1 MQIRAFG
8 CGPCFAAVVF
18 FACAG
23 LAGQTSAA
31 GDERQSLG
39 EQIARLQREIADA
52 NDRHAAELKKL
63 QEELESLRL
72 KVAQPNEPATTPPQ
86 DQGEPGPLS
95 RIAQSFNPDISA
107 IGDVLFHAGKNEQG
121 ENQNQFSFRE
131 LELALGSAVDPFGR
145 ADFFVGIEEDNGEWH
160 PNVEEGY
167 FTFDT
172 LPYDL
177 NARAGKFFSAFGK
190 ANQFHTH
197 AMPWVDKPLMIR
209 NYFGEEGMS
218 EPGAELSWLVPN
230 PWEKYI
236 ELIFQ
241 VQNNGNEPSFA
252 ARQSRDLMYVAHLKN
267 FFDLDSASSLE
278 VGGSLAT
285 GGGHQ
290 TNLEG
295 VDVTYKWRPPQQGL
309 YRSLTWMNELLLSQK
324 EQGAEDT
331 VDSHGLYSSLE
342 YQFSRRWSVM
352 GRYDYSQFPDGNDSH
367 ENACTGG
374 LTFAQSEFC
383 FWRAQ
388 FTHTDGD
395 GVSAPGSRNEFFLQ
409 LDFGIGPHRAHQY

>member
-8 CGPCFAAVVF
+8 CSPCFAVILL

-23 LAGQTSAA
+23 LAGQTNTVS
-31 GDERQSLG
+31 EEQQSLR
-39 EQIARLQREIADA
+39 EQIGRLQREIQDA
-52 NDRHAAELKKL
+52 NDRHAVELEKL
-63 QEELESLRL
+63 QEEVESLKL
-72 KVAQPNEPATTPPQ
+72 TVAQPNETAATPKR
-86 DQGEPGPLS
+86 DQGEPGALS

-107 IGDVLFHAGKNEQG
+107 IGDVLFHAGRNEQG
-121 ENQNQFSFRE
+121 ENENQFRFRE

-145 ADFFVGIEEDNGEWH
+145 ADFFVGIEEDHGVWGVNL
-160 PNVEEGY
+160 EEGY

-172 LPYDL
+172 LPHDL
-177 NARAGKFFSAFGK
+177 KARAGKFFSAFGT

-218 EPGAELSWLVPN
+218 EPGAELSWLVPS
-230 PWEKYI
+230 PWEKHM

-252 ARQSRDLMYVAHLKN
+252 GGQSRDLMYVAHLKN
-267 FFDLDSASSLE
+267 FSDIDGDSSLE

-285 GGGHQ
+285 GANAATGGRHR

-295 VDVTYKWRPPQQGL
+295 VDVTYKWRPAQQGL

-324 EQGAEDT
+324 EQGGRGYR
-331 VDSHGLYSSLE
+331 GLA
-342 YQFSRRWSVM
+342 WAV
-352 GRYDYSQFPDGNDSH
+352 
-367 ENACTGG
+367 
-374 LTFAQSEFC
+374 
-383 FWRAQ
+383 
-388 FTHTDGD
+388 
-395 GVSAPGSRNEFFLQ
+395 
-409 LDFGIGPHRAHQY
+409 

>member
-1 MQIRAFG
+1 L
-8 CGPCFAAVVF
+8 AVFLF
-18 FACAG
+18 FACAA
-23 LAGQTSAA
+23 LAGQTNVA
-31 GDERQSLG
+31 GDEQQSLL
-39 EQIARLQREIADA
+39 ERIARLQREIKDA
-52 NDRHAAELKKL
+52 NDRHAADLKKL
-63 QEELESLRL
+63 HEEVESLKR
-72 KVAQPNEPATTPPQ
+72 KAAEPNESTTTPQQ
-86 DQGEPGPLS
+86 DQGEPGPSS
-95 RIAQSFNPDISA
+95 RIPQSFNPDISA

-121 ENQNQFSFRE
+121 ENKNQFQFRE
-131 LELALGSAVDPFGR
+131 LELAFGAAVDPYGR

-177 NARAGKFFSAFGK
+177 KARAGKFYSAFGK
-190 ANQFHTH
+190 ANALHTH

-236 ELIFQ
+236 ELIFE
-241 VQNNGNEPSFA
+241 VQNNGNDLSFA
-252 ARQSRDLMYVAHLKN
+252 GGQSRDLMYLTHLKN
-267 FFDLDSASSLE
+267 FFDLDSDSSLE

-285 GGGHQ
+285 GTNAATGGGHR

-309 YRSLTWMNELLLSQK
+309 YKSLTWMNELLLSQK

-342 YQFSRRWSVM
+342 YQFSRRWSAF
-352 GRYDYSQFPDGNDSH
+352 GRYDYSQFPDDNDSH
-367 ENACTGG
+367 ENAYTGG
-374 LTFAQSEFC
+374 LTFAQSEFA
-383 FWRAQ
+383 FLRAQ
-388 FTHTDGD
+388 FTHTDGS
-395 GVSAPGSRNEFFLQ
+395 GASAPGSRNEFFLQ